1 MNPLLLDIPHELASE
16 RLTFRSPRAGD
27 GAIVYPTAR
36 ASLVELKQW
45 MPWAT
50 DDYSLEFAEEWCRK
64 AAAAFLSRINFHY
77 LIISRDDGRHVGNI
91 GTFQIHWDVPRC
103 EIGYWLATAETHR
116 GFMTEA
122 VVRVSRMM
130 QETLKMR
137 RIELRADETNS
148 RSRAVAE
155 RAGFTLE
162 GILRNQDRHPV
173 RGMQNMC
180 MYARVFNPAD

>member
-16 RLTFRSPRAGD
+16 RLRYRSPGAGD
-27 GAIVYPTAR
+27 GAIVYPNVR
-36 ASLVELKQW
+36 ASLEELKQW

-64 AAAAFLSRINFHY
+64 AAAAFLQRINLHY
-77 LIISRDDGRHVGNI
+77 LILARDDGRHMGNI
-91 GTFQIHWDVPRC
+91 GTFQINWNVPRC
-103 EIGYWLATAETHR
+103 EIGYWLATAETGR

-122 VVRVSRMM
+122 VVTVSKMM
-130 QETLKMR
+130 QETLKLR
-137 RIELRADETNS
+137 RIELRADETNQ

-162 GILRNQDRHPV
+162 GIHRNQDRHPV
-173 RGMQNMC
+173 RGVQNMC
-180 MYARVFNPAD
+180 MYARVFNPEE